1 MVQTFRNKFQ
11 TSEIVTC
18 ISVLDY
24 VSKFYLESEAGY
36 IAEKQEINK
45 LTKVNNCLWN
55 AIGNL
60 TSDLEPDGHTWIWHS
75 I

>member
-1 MVQTFRNKFQ
+1 MLLICCIIQFYFLSILNNPHNLILVQTFRNKFQ

-36 IAEKQEINK
+36 IAEKQINK
-45 LTKVNNCLWN
+45 LTN
-55 AIGNL
+55 
-60 TSDLEPDGHTWIWHS
+60 
-75 I
+75 

>member
-45 LTKVNNCLWN
+45 LGQQLPPKCNW
-55 AIGNL
+55 
-60 TSDLEPDGHTWIWHS
+60 
-75 I
+75 